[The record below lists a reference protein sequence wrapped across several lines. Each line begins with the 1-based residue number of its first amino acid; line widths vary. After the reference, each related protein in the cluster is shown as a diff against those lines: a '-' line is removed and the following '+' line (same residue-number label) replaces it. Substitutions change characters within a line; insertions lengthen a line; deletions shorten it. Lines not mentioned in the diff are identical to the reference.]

1 MKASNVQHEAPIKAI
16 KLAKLGMAITITPVD
31 STTINLKMFWKKKK
45 NRKCQTQ
52 KNWLIYTE

>member
-45 NRKCQTQ
+45 NRKCQT
-52 KNWLIYTE
+52 